1 MEYRGWRAMPERPS
15 ASRGRFVR
23 LVSSFPLTKAA
34 RHLGAA
40 VALPNGWR
48 ERAAVLGGAWIEG
61 DRRSCRDE
69 AAGAP
74 VEGGLEL
81 FGAARL
87 PAAPRGGGRG
97 RPRRRRTVTAFSE
110 SAAR

>member
-1 MEYRGWRAMPERPS
+1 MEYLGWRAMSERPTCLPDGS
-15 ASRGRFVR
+15 ADSCRPPRA
-23 LVSSFPLTKAA
+23 KAA
-34 RHLGAA
+34 RLLGAA

-48 ERAAVLGGAWIEG
+48 GESCRAWRSTETRR
-61 DRRSCRDE
+61 RRSCRDE

-74 VEGGLEL
+74 VEGGLEV

-110 SAAR
+110 PADR